1 MVLWPIGRK
10 VRINMSEYTVRVTE
24 TLSRLVTVDVLDVE
38 DAIDMV
44 QEQYNNEEIV
54 LDVTDFDDVKFEVE

>member
-1 MVLWPIGRK
+1 
-10 VRINMSEYTVRVTE
+10 MSEYTVRVTE

-44 QEQYNNEEIV
+44 QEQYANEEHV
-54 LDVTDFDDVKFEVE
+54 LDASDFDDVRFEVE